1 MLLQFVELQ
10 LLTVMV
16 ADNIKVRAKTVVEV
30 KTEVKVSH
38 KFTVKDIN
46 FEDIMVNNI
55 RVEGTELKDK
65 QAEDTQVSHNLV
77 QANCK
82 QLIPHKVDLLEFH

>member
-10 LLTVMV
+10 LLTIMV
-16 ADNIKVRAKTVVEV
+16 ADNIRVRAKTVVEV

-46 FEDIMVNNI
+46 FEDIMVDNI